1 MQLHPVLAVAA
12 LVAILVPPTF
22 ATTGDGALRHQT
34 AIVNFEHL
42 TWVANTR
49 LIGPYVI
56 VHDDA
61 RMAAGGPC
69 TSLYRV
75 RPGSLPLE
83 EVVAFHCIPRERAVA
98 RTFTTVIERNP
109 TSGDTLMEYQFEGD
123 TEGHGVPLFTHVSD
137 RQSAPLPRRCMW

>member
-1 MQLHPVLAVAA
+1 
-12 LVAILVPPTF
+12 
-22 ATTGDGALRHQT
+22 
-34 AIVNFEHL
+34 
-42 TWVANTR
+42 
-49 LIGPYVI
+49 
-56 VHDDA
+56 
-61 RMAAGGPC
+61 MAAGGPC

-75 RPGSLPLE
+75 RPGRLPIE

-98 RTFTTVIERNP
+98 RNFTTVIERNP